1 MYERE
6 RTSLPVY
13 STYRELI
20 TAMARVGVTE
30 QQKVTMAARMRLI
43 MRQWLPAELIKM
55 SDLPPFYCKKCVFL
69 FLAFGVLGVEYVTRD
84 VVVLDFQTHPAP
96 GEVPPLRPASHCVS
110 TFS

>member
-30 QQKVTMAARMRLI
+30 QQSDNGGKDAANNATVAPSGVNQDVRFTPILL
-43 MRQWLPAELIKM
+43 QKM
-55 SDLPPFYCKKCVFL
+55 CFSFFSH
-69 FLAFGVLGVEYVTRD
+69 LG
-84 VVVLDFQTHPAP
+84 FS
-96 GEVPPLRPASHCVS
+96 ASS
-110 TFS
+110 T